1 METLNISPP
10 VLTDKPPKSNDNPG
24 GGNEQPPNEEDEP
37 SITYGKV
44 KVQTSLNVR
53 QGPGPQYARIG
64 SLGPNVRIQI
74 LGQEGQWYKI
84 KYGNLQIC
92 PQRLCRAGKG
102 SAESNLEAGIRG
114 TKTL

>member
-1 METLNISPP
+1 MAEKGHKYTEILDFYYPKSTMETLNISPP

-53 QGPGPQYARIG
+53 QGPEHSMR
-64 SLGPNVRIQI
+64 
-74 LGQEGQWYKI
+74 E
-84 KYGNLQIC
+84 
-92 PQRLCRAGKG
+92 
-102 SAESNLEAGIRG
+102 
-114 TKTL
+114 